1 MLINQLEY
9 QLKYQNFLMRPFV
22 YPQIIINH
30 VIIFFL
36 LIKISKRLL
45 ISILLVLVYVS
56 IFYHYRQTSTI
67 YISLIECK

>member
-9 QLKYQNFLMRPFV
+9 QLEYQNLLMRPFV

-36 LIKISKRLL
+36 LIKFPN
-45 ISILLVLVYVS
+45 VY
-56 IFYHYRQTSTI
+56 
-67 YISLIECK
+67 

>member
-9 QLKYQNFLMRPFV
+9 QLKYQNLLMRPFV

-45 ISILLVLVYVS
+45 ISILLVYVS

>member
-9 QLKYQNFLMRPFV
+9 QLEYQNLLMRPFV

>member
-9 QLKYQNFLMRPFV
+9 QLEYQNLLMRPFV

-30 VIIFFL
+30 VIIFFF
-36 LIKISKRLL
+36 INKISKRIL

-56 IFYHYRQTSTI
+56 IFYHSLSTI
-67 YISLIECK
+67 KYNLHMSD

>member
-22 YPQIIINH
+22 HPQIIINH